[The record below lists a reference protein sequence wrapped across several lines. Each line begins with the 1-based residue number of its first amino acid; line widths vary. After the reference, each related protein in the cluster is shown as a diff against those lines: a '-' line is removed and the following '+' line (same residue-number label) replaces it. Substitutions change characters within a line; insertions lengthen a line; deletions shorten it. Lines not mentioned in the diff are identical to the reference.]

1 MMEEYAYVIDYSL
14 MGRVE
19 DLKREPLVYLIG
31 EDSFVLLEAVLKKGI
46 EVEIGERIYVGKFLE
61 KREKIDRIKRKISYD
76 DLPQSAKAELKEVIK
91 KIVKNKESLYLKFL
105 NECAPINIR
114 LHSLELLPGI
124 GKKHMNI
131 ILEER
136 EKKKF
141 ESFKDF
147 EERVRISDIAG
158 MISERIIKEMEG
170 GERYYLFIR
179 PQRSRKE

>member
-14 MGRVE
+14 MGKIE
-19 DLKREPLVYLIG
+19 DVKREPLVYLVG
-31 EDSFVLLEAVLKKGI
+31 EDTFVLLEAVLKRGV
-46 EVEIGERIYVGKFLE
+46 EVDIGERFYVGKFLE
-61 KREKIDRIKRKISYD
+61 KREKIERIKGKISYEN
-76 DLPQSAKAELKEVIK
+76 LPSSAKAELKEVIK
-91 KIVKNKESLYLKFL
+91 KIVKNKENVFLKFL

-124 GKKHMNI
+124 GKKHMNL

-147 EERVRISDIAG
+147 EERARISDISELIA
-158 MISERIIKEMEG
+158 ERIIQEIQG
-170 GERYYLFIR
+170 GERPYLFVR
-179 PQRSRKE
+179 PQRK